1 MSDTTILYG
10 ASDDLV
16 EVDGPFVR
24 EEFNPPYSSDET
36 AMVLAFDRSDADGGS
51 LLARIRYESDG
62 CWRIN
67 VLSGGEYGI
76 RPARGEDAGNDEDG
90 VPGYSD
96 RLEVHGRVAFVVAAS
111 GDPCYALAK
120 AGA

>member
-1 MSDTTILYG
+1 MPETTLLYG

-16 EVDGPFVR
+16 EVDGPYVR
-24 EEFNPPYSSDET
+24 EEFNPDLSDGET
-36 AMVLAFDRSDADGGS
+36 FMTVAFDRSDADGGS
-51 LLARIRYESDG
+51 LLAQIRYASDG

-67 VLSGGEYGI
+67 VIAGGEYGI

-96 RLEVHGRVAFVVAAS
+96 RLEVHGRVAFVVAAN
-111 GDPCYALAK
+111 GRNFQLAK